1 MAIFNSKLFVYQ
13 RVNPHHI
20 PLIQYIRIFDM
31 STVGL
36 KRAELDWAA
45 ALSQTMPA
53 TPAHSSEMEAVFDTK
68 NKVETNSL
76 TLLWYI
82 YGAYYI

>member
-1 MAIFNSKLFVYQ
+1 
-13 RVNPHHI
+13 
-20 PLIQYIRIFDM
+20 M

-53 TPAHSSEMEAVFDTK
+53 TPAHSSEMEGVFDTK
-68 NKVETNSL
+68 KGGNKQFDFALVFV
-76 TLLWYI
+76 YI
-82 YGAYYI
+82 WCILYT